1 MRGRACFDRVE
12 RLMDVASLLLSLAED
27 ALDDLLVCFF
37 SFGLAAGGITA
48 GGGIL
53 CSSSSSDTSN
63 TRDSIGIISTE
74 SRESLLCEIVKSEEN
89 GLVSVQIETS

>member
-12 RLMDVASLLLSLAED
+12 RFMDVASLLLSLADD

-53 CSSSSSDTSN
+53 CSSSWPFSSSDTSY

-74 SRESLLCEIVKSEEN
+74 SRESLLCEIVKRMD
-89 GLVSVQIETS
+89 